1 MEEVSSSH
9 TREPLKSFE
18 PVSNPLNFEHPSAQQ
33 SVSTSDPFGW
43 VAEDPQM
50 ARSVLAKTEDELI
63 HGLSALMR
71 NKVELER
78 AQHALGHLLRQVD
91 DARRELASIKNQIR
105 VVDDELSSRMSE
117 HTRVLDEISHQ
128 SEVLQTERIRQL
140 EQQESVLKAKA
151 EITAIFQQLS
161 ETRAELSEGNEQLT
175 ELTLKRKTL
184 QDDVTRLTQEHEG
197 LESEL
202 GPLRTELDE
211 RIVAREALIEQISI
225 IEKHLQYLGAE
236 KEQLAVHTPTLRDQ
250 YLFWEEQVSLLS
262 EKASG
267 LKSDHEQKSAEVQ
280 RVETEKSRLIQE
292 RDRVVAELSNYEQK
306 LNTLRF
312 NFAEVQ
318 ERLEE
323 ARQALISTEQEH
335 DEAVARLITAREE
348 HAALERSLE
357 MARKS
362 VVDQRSPEP
371 VLTDRTE
378 SQVHPVDLL
387 VVPPSEV
394 EPEEEFSTQTLDV
407 SESPTAPETLQPV
420 EPVEVVQAVQPV
432 EAPKLPVEISSELPS
447 VSPTWNPYTLESEFF
462 TEEELDARKV
472 VQLMRKFPGLT
483 GSMILRGNGPAL
495 ASDLPEE
502 LHPYF
507 ASTDRAYGKL
517 FESWPDRVGTI
528 PAGENDLTTNR
539 LGDRFVT
546 VVPGKDLYLIVSH
559 TPENLRRG
567 LLAKLSTI
575 ANELSQMYPG
585 EREERSR
592 SDREVAGITA

>member
-1 MEEVSSSH
+1 MEEVSSH
-9 TREPLKSFE
+9 AQGPLKSFE
-18 PVSNPLNFEHPSAQQ
+18 PVSNPLNFEHPTAQ

-71 NKVELER
+71 NKVEQER

-91 DARRELASIKNQIR
+91 DARRELVSIKNQIR
-105 VVDDELSSRMSE
+105 VVDDELSTRMAE

-128 SEVLQTERIRQL
+128 SEMLQTERIRQL

-161 ETRAELSEGNEQLT
+161 ETRAELSEGNEELT

-184 QDDVTRLTQEHEG
+184 RDDVARLTQEHEG
-197 LESEL
+197 LEREL
-202 GPLRTELDE
+202 APLRTELDE
-211 RIVAREALIEQISI
+211 RIVAREALIEQISV

-262 EKASG
+262 EKANG

-280 RVETEKSRLIQE
+280 RIETEKSRLVQE
-292 RDRVVAELSNYEQK
+292 RDRVGAELSNYEQK

-323 ARQALISTEQEH
+323 ARQALINTEQEH

-362 VVDQRSPEP
+362 VADQRPPEP
-371 VLTDRTE
+371 VLTERTE
-378 SQVHPVDLL
+378 SQLHPVDLP

-394 EPEEEFSTQTLDV
+394 KGEEEFPTQALDV
-407 SESPTAPETLQPV
+407 SESPTAPETTLSV
-420 EPVEVVQAVQPV
+420 EPLEAVQAVQPI
-432 EAPKLPVEISSELPS
+432 EEPKLPVEICPKLPS
-447 VSPTWNPYTLESEFF
+447 VSPTWNSYTLESEFF

-507 ASTDRAYGKL
+507 ASKDRAYGKL
-517 FESWPDRVGTI
+517 FESWPDRVGTV
-528 PAGENDLTTNR
+528 PGGENDLTTNR

-546 VVPGKDLYLIVSH
+546 VVPSKDLYLIVSH

-567 LLAKLSTI
+567 LLAKLTTI

-585 EREERSR
+585 EQEDPSGAD
-592 SDREVAGITA
+592 SEVAGITA